1 MVKLFFPEKRIK
13 KSKTK
18 THQKKKKKKKPKTP
32 QYLPKVREDEKER
45 MIIMDTS
52 VPLLTF

>member
-13 KSKTK
+13 KTKTK
-18 THQKKKKKKKPKTP
+18 TPQKKKKKPP

>member
-18 THQKKKKKKKPKTP
+18 THQKKKKKKPP
-32 QYLPKVREDEKER
+32 QHLPKVREDEKER